1 MSEAKK
7 VETVETVEKE
17 YTLRD
22 LEAEDLF
29 MMTKIISAIGIN
41 EFKGCFQSDAV
52 KKAALGEGGMSVKTI
67 GFEVF
72 FEAANVIIKNLHLCK
87 EDLYIFLSSLSGIE
101 VDQIRK
107 MKAIKFIRMVKD
119 LVKKEEFKDFFTEAS
134 ELFK

>member
-1 MSEAKK
+1 MNEAKQT
-7 VETVETVEKE
+7 VETVETE
-17 YTLRD
+17 YKLRD
-22 LEAEDLF
+22 LEADDLF

-41 EFKGCFQSDAV
+41 EFKGCFQSEAV
-52 KKAALGEGGMSVKTI
+52 KKAIEGGDKATLKTV

-72 FEAANVIIKNLHLCK
+72 FEAMNVIVKNIHSCK
-87 EDLYIFLSSLSGIE
+87 DDLYTFMSSLSGLE

-107 MKAIKFIRMVKD
+107 MKAIKFVRMIKD